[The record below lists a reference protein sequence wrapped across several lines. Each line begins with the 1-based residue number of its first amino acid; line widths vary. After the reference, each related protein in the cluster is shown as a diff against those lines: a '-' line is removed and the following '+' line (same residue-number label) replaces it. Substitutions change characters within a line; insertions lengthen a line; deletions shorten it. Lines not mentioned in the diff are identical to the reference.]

1 MIYTI
6 MVLFFCK
13 KRTHW
18 YKLKKVEGRFQRSFV
33 FFIKYYK
40 FLWSSHRFLWI
51 KIFTLINKK
60 SDENGQI
67 LIIDTKVN
75 DKKFLLVNIYNLNM
89 ESEQTKTLGTL
100 KNLLED
106 IDNISDKKI
115 ILGVGRFKFGI
126 WLQSRS
132 TQW

>member
-1 MIYTI
+1 M
-6 MVLFFCK
+6 K
-13 KRTHW
+13 K
-18 YKLKKVEGRFQRSFV
+18 L
-33 FFIKYYK
+33 
-40 FLWSSHRFLWI
+40 
-51 KIFTLINKK
+51 
-60 SDENGQI
+60 
-67 LIIDTKVN
+67 N

-126 WLQSRS
+126 
-132 TQW
+132 

>member
-1 MIYTI
+1 M
-6 MVLFFCK
+6 
-13 KRTHW
+13 
-18 YKLKKVEGRFQRSFV
+18 
-33 FFIKYYK
+33 
-40 FLWSSHRFLWI
+40 WSSRRFLWI

-126 WLQSRS
+126 
-132 TQW
+132 